1 MWCFS
6 LLVGRRQVARLDDS
20 LAYATGEEALQRAV
34 DTADELTKQLRRLEG
49 LPLVV
54 TQVLP
59 A

>member
-1 MWCFS
+1 M
-6 LLVGRRQVARLDDS
+6 DDS